1 GDGDPMLILSPVDR
15 AAEVPALVDAGA
27 EELYA
32 GFVPP
37 FWSETFGPVV
47 PCNRRS
53 FAEANVPSL
62 EELDAI
68 VLAASLRDV
77 PVYLALNASPIPDG
91 MIPRMV
97 EFVTDL
103 ARRGIRGI
111 IVSDLSL
118 LLALR
123 DAKFRRLELHASTLF
138 SAFNGAAVAFLRRA
152 GANRVIL
159 ARELSTAGIGRI
171 VASGGKAPIEVIG
184 LRGRCP
190 NIEGFCTH
198 LHDDPQR
205 TWPCELRYEKEWKGD
220 GGTIPEGIRKAI
232 ELNEGTDRYLSC
244 GLCAVPLLD
253 RAGVH
258 AFKLVG
264 RGAEGER
271 KVAAVEAARAMRGWG
286 RTCTPG
292 PAECARRGKSLYGEM
307 HGRPCRTENC
317 YFPEFGPGE
326 STLPEERR
334 PDGSS

>member
-1 GDGDPMLILSPVDR
+1 MLILSPVDR

-37 FWSETFGPVV
+37 FWSEAFGPVV
-47 PCNRRS
+47 TCNRRS
-53 FAEANVPSL
+53 FPEASVPSL
-62 EELDAI
+62 EELDALI
-68 VLAASLRDV
+68 FAASLRDV

-97 EFVTDL
+97 ELVTDL
-103 ARRGIRGI
+103 AHRGVRGI

-118 LLALR
+118 LLTLR

-152 GANRVIL
+152 GATRAIL
-159 ARELSTAGIGRI
+159 ARELSLAAIERI
-171 VASGGKAPIEVIG
+171 VASSGETPIEVIG

-198 LHDDPQR
+198 LHDDPRR
-205 TWPCELRYEKEWKGD
+205 TWPCELRYEKEWEGV
-220 GGTIPEGIRKAI
+220 GGTVPEGIRQAM
-232 ELNEGTDRYLSC
+232 ERNEGVDRRFSC
-244 GLCAVPLLD
+244 GLCAVPLLAA
-253 RAGVH
+253 AGVH

-264 RGAEGER
+264 RGAEGVR
-271 KVAAVEAARAMRGWG
+271 KVAAVEAAVAMREWG
-286 RTCTPG
+286 RTGAPDR
-292 PAECARRGKSLYGEM
+292 EKCARRGKALYAEM
-307 HGRPCRTENC
+307 HGRRCRPENC

-326 STLPEERR
+326 EETA
-334 PDGSS
+334 DGS

>member
-1 GDGDPMLILSPVDR
+1 MLILSPVDR

-47 PCNRRS
+47 SCNRRS
-53 FAEANVPSL
+53 FVEANVPSL
-62 EELDAI
+62 DELDAI
-68 VLAASLRDV
+68 VLAAAVRDV
-77 PVYLALNASPIPDG
+77 PVYLALNASPIPDE
-91 MIPRMV
+91 MILPMV

-103 ARRGIRGI
+103 ARRGVRGV

-123 DAKFRRLELHASTLF
+123 DAKFRRLDLHASTLF
-138 SAFNGAAVAFLRRA
+138 PAFNGAAVAFLRRA

-171 VASGGKAPIEVIG
+171 VAAGGKAPIEVIG

-205 TWPCELRYEKEWKGD
+205 TWPCELRYEKEWR
-220 GGTIPEGIRKAI
+220 GGGAGIPEGIRLAM
-232 ELNEGTDRYLSC
+232 ERNEGADRYFSC
-244 GLCAVPLLD
+244 GLCAVPLLM

-271 KVAAVEAARAMRGWG
+271 KVAAVEAAAAMRDWG
-286 RTCTPG
+286 RACTPG
-292 PAECARRGKSLYGEM
+292 PTECARRGKALYEEM
-307 HGRPCRTENC
+307 HGRACRPENC
-317 YFPEFGPGE
+317 YFPEFGPGA
-326 STLPEERR
+326 STIPGER
-334 PDGSS
+334 PHDGTS